1 MILDDADVARPFP
14 GLRSPLGSVHRA
26 LCCCAPRCA
35 QEDTAPTLSE
45 VQGKKGSS
53 ECSKTVGF
61 VNVIFFLSSN
71 SLTAL

>member
-14 GLRSPLGSVHRA
+14 GLRSPLGSVPRA
-26 LCCCAPRCA
+26 LCCYAPRCA
-35 QEDTAPTLSE
+35 QKDTAPPLKK

-53 ECSKTVGF
+53 EYSKAVGL